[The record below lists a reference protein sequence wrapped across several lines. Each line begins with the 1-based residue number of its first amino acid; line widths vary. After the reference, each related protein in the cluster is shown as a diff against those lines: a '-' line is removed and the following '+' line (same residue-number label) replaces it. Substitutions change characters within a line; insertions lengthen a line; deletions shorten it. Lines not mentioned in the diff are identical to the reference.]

1 LSPNLHLSDYGR
13 VARDPTRI
21 DAKRPFQLILF
32 FESAVFGELFIGV
45 VAAQLNAFILADV
58 AVFGDGELLQ
68 YSIMVG

>member
-1 LSPNLHLSDYGR
+1 
-13 VARDPTRI
+13 
-21 DAKRPFQLILF
+21 
-32 FESAVFGELFIGV
+32 